1 MTRPGTL
8 LLASG
13 LALALVAACTKQ
25 SLQSAYDKQTSNI
38 ESFIS
43 AQMKKDVSAT
53 LVLNE
58 GVYRLNLHDTLDARS
73 RRTDSLA
80 WGGQVVLYYGCYTFT
95 SSSIS
100 ASNLVST
107 NYRKLAQQAKWNLTD
122 ESRYKLDTLT
132 LDDSLL
138 PGLAAG
144 LAGVQPQDEGYI
156 LFTGKYG
163 YGASQKGTI
172 PARSALAYYFWIE
185 NISNED

>member
-1 MTRPGTL
+1 MKRSSVILLAL
-8 LLASG
+8 LL
-13 LALALVAACTKQ
+13 AACTKQ

-43 AQMKKDVSAT
+43 AQMKSDENAT
-53 LVLNE
+53 LVLND
-58 GVYRLNLHDTLDARS
+58 GSYRLNLHDTLDARV

-80 WGGQVVLYYGCYTFT
+80 WGGQVVLYYGCYTLT
-95 SSSIS
+95 GTSIS
-100 ASNLVST
+100 TSNLVST
-107 NYRKLAQQAKWNLTD
+107 NYRKLAQQARWNLTD

-144 LAGVQPQDEGYI
+144 LVGVQPQDEGYI

-163 YGASQKGTI
+163 FGASQKGTI

-185 NISNED
+185 NISNEN

>member
-1 MTRPGTL
+1 MKRTTVILLVL
-8 LLASG
+8 LL
-13 LALALVAACTKQ
+13 AACTKQ

-53 LVLNE
+53 LVQNE
-58 GVYRLNLHDTLDARS
+58 GVYRLNLHDTLDVTLHRN
-73 RRTDSLA
+73 DSLA
-80 WGGQVVLYYGCYTFT
+80 WGGQVVLYYGCFT
-95 SSSIS
+95 LTGSSLST
-100 ASNLVST
+100 SNLVAT
-107 NYRKLAQQAKWNLTD
+107 NLRQLADQAKWKLTD

-132 LDDSLL
+132 LDNSLL
-138 PGLAAG
+138 PGLASG
-144 LAGVQPQDEGYI
+144 LVGVQPQDEGYI

-185 NISNED
+185 NISNEN